1 MKPEKPAGKG
11 GKPKSKDLLGSLFA
25 KKESKAAGHGSSLA
39 MKNAAEGLKNINHM
53 LMSLVGTPRGSMNVN
68 PNPITDVYKISSNV
82 LGLGINGKV
91 VECFDSAGEKYALKV
106 SQILSLAKSNNYPVK
121 SNSYSSPVLTFPLLL
136 IFLLT
141 PSGEKREGSCAN
153 NLHIH
158 TVHYYLSVSPSF
170 PISSSSLITF
180 DVSF

>member
-1 MKPEKPAGKG
+1 MKAQELSKG
-11 GKPKSKDLLGSLFA
+11 VIPKSKELLGSLFS
-25 KKESKAAGHGSSLA
+25 KKSKKPTIDPTSIA

-106 SQILSLAKSNNYPVK
+106 SGVFLKVL
-121 SNSYSSPVLTFPLLL
+121 SPV
-136 IFLLT
+136 
-141 PSGEKREGSCAN
+141 G
-153 NLHIH
+153 
-158 TVHYYLSVSPSF
+158 
-170 PISSSSLITF
+170 PIS
-180 DVSF
+180 V

>member
-1 MKPEKPAGKG
+1 MKPEAPAGKG
-11 GKPKSKDLLGSLFA
+11 VKPKSKDLLGSLFA
-25 KKESKAAGHGSSLA
+25 KKESKESGHASSLA

-106 SQILSLAKSNNYPVK
+106 SQIVTLIWQTVTPVK
-121 SNSYSSPVLTFPLLL
+121 SNSYSTPVLTSPPCLFFCSLQVETARGAAVPTISIYPHCTHWCTQQVH
-136 IFLLT
+136 IF
-141 PSGEKREGSCAN
+141 S
-153 NLHIH
+153 
-158 TVHYYLSVSPSF
+158 
-170 PISSSSLITF
+170 
-180 DVSF
+180 

>member
-1 MKPEKPAGKG
+1 MKPEPPAGKG
-11 GKPKSKDLLGSLFA
+11 VKPKSKDLLGSLFA
-25 KKESKAAGHGSSLA
+25 KKESKATGQASSLA

-53 LMSLVGTPRGSMNVN
+53 LMCVVGTPRGSMNVN

-106 SQILSLAKSNNYPVK
+106 SQQVTSVRLDTLLCQTVAPVK
-121 SNSYSSPVLTFPLLL
+121 SNSYSSPVLTFPRSAY
-136 IFLLT
+136 FSA
-141 PSGEKREGSCAN
+141 PPRRDESVGSCAN

-158 TVHYYLSVSPSF
+158 TPHCTLYTIY
-170 PISSSSLITF
+170 IEN
-180 DVSF
+180 

>member
-106 SQILSLAKSNNYPVK
+106 SQIVAPVK
-121 SNSYSSPVLTFPLLL
+121 SNSYSRMS
-136 IFLLT
+136 
-141 PSGEKREGSCAN
+141 
-153 NLHIH
+153 
-158 TVHYYLSVSPSF
+158 
-170 PISSSSLITF
+170 
-180 DVSF
+180 

>member
-1 MKPEKPAGKG
+1 MKPEASAAGKG
-11 GKPKSKDLLGSLFA
+11 AKPKSKDLLGSLFA
-25 KKESKAAGHGSSLA
+25 KKDSKPAAGHTSSLA

-106 SQILSLAKSNNYPVK
+106 SQIKPVMSSNYP
-121 SNSYSSPVLTFPLLL
+121 Y
-136 IFLLT
+136 
-141 PSGEKREGSCAN
+141 
-153 NLHIH
+153 
-158 TVHYYLSVSPSF
+158 
-170 PISSSSLITF
+170 ITLK
-180 DVSF
+180 VE